1 CGERQTHR
9 SWLSSCRCVAPVDC
23 PLLRDEGRAKSR
35 KEQGRNECGWPF
47 IGELCNKAKS
57 VRLRPPGASFFG
69 LVALAEC
76 YDFRWV
82 DGIVVDLHFNDFAAL
97 VDHVVDAA
105 SCFVLGIVETILE
118 GNIRRHVPDLDG
130 GIGQSLLPL
139 GLTPQPVGGRWR
151 TQCEHPA

>member
-1 CGERQTHR
+1 MPRRPRRATRNCGERQTHR

-82 DGIVVDLHFNDFAAL
+82 DGIVVDLHFNDFAAFRSEERR
-97 VDHVVDAA
+97 VGKEWRA
-105 SCFVLGIVETILE
+105 SRSPWQE
-118 GNIRRHVPDLDG
+118 
-130 GIGQSLLPL
+130 
-139 GLTPQPVGGRWR
+139 
-151 TQCEHPA
+151 